1 MCSTT
6 CTLRSCTKLRATI
19 TPEIFHRLHSINCVD
34 KLSPTPNDTFYTKR
48 HVCLNTKRLIGT
60 DGQNTITLSSN
71 IASLMQ
77 LPDTETNYMLENQY
91 PHITDITT
99 QQTREA
105 TVTGNRK
112 TTGSDQLVKQTALE
126 GYRPLAMQ
134 KNSVTQVYLIWFL
147 LIKIYDRVCMF

>member
-1 MCSTT
+1 
-6 CTLRSCTKLRATI
+6 
-19 TPEIFHRLHSINCVD
+19 
-34 KLSPTPNDTFYTKR
+34 
-48 HVCLNTKRLIGT
+48 
-60 DGQNTITLSSN
+60 
-71 IASLMQ
+71 MQ

-99 QQTREA
+99 KQTREA

-147 LIKIYDRVCMF
+147 LIKIYDTESACFEMFGICTLNRGYV